1 MDWKYSHLGYQQT
14 GFFSKIVL
22 DYISQAENIQPFYKH
37 PNSLKGMKD
46 AIEERKLFNTDRVL
60 LYDVLKK
67 QYANISTTPKV
78 ENNIES
84 LLSENTFTICTAHQ
98 PNIFTGPLYFIYK
111 ILHAVKIAEW
121 MKEKKPENN
130 FVPVYYMGSEDA
142 DLEELGHFFIE
153 GQRYEWITEQSGAV
167 GRMKVDKALVKLI
180 EQLSGQLLVYPYGA
194 EILAMIQECYADGQ
208 TIEQATFQLV
218 NKLFA
223 DYGVVI
229 LLPDNAEIKR
239 LFIPVIE
246 NELLNNFSSS
256 VVEETAERL
265 SKNYKVQASGRA
277 LNMFYL
283 LDGQR
288 ERIEREGEIWTVLN
302 TNLKF
307 NREELIAELNNHPEN
322 FSPNVILRPVLQ
334 EWILPNIAFIGGG
347 GEIAYWLQLKNVF
360 EAVNV
365 PYPVLVVR
373 NSLMLI
379 NKEINALIE
388 KLSIDRLSLFTSE
401 LDQVNQL
408 VKRDSAL
415 QLSLEK
421 QKQYQLA
428 LYEELKTIAGKVDI
442 TLQQHTEALQVQS
455 IKKIDQLEKKMLRT
469 EKKKFEAQN
478 RQLHKIRTRLFP
490 NDNLQERVDNMM
502 FYYAK
507 WGNDFIKL
515 IYENSPVLEQHF
527 TVLTEN

>member
-1 MDWKYSHLGYQQT
+1 MDWKYAHLGYQQT

-22 DYISQAENIQPFYKH
+22 DYINNEESIQPFYKH
-37 PNSLKGMKD
+37 SHSLDGLND
-46 AIEERKLFNTDRVL
+46 AIKERVLFKTDRTL
-60 LYDVLKK
+60 LYNVLKK
-67 QYANISTTPKV
+67 QYAATATTSIV

-111 ILHAVKIAEW
+111 ILHAVKIAAW
-121 MKEKKPENN
+121 MKEKNPNNN

-142 DLEELGHFFIE
+142 DLEELGHIYIE
-153 GQRYEWITEQSGAV
+153 GQRYEWITNQSGAV
-167 GRMKVDKALVKLI
+167 GRMKVDKALVKLMD
-180 EQLSGQLLVYPYGA
+180 QLSGQLLVHPHGA
-194 EILAMIQECYADGQ
+194 EIVAIIEECYAEGQ

-218 NKLFA
+218 NKLFS
-223 DYGVVI
+223 DYGVII
-229 LLPDNAEIKR
+229 LLPDNAYIKR
-239 LFIPVIE
+239 SFIPVIE
-246 NELLNNFSSS
+246 NELLNNFSSGI
-256 VVEETAERL
+256 VEETAKGL
-265 SKNYKVQASGRA
+265 SENYKVQATGRA

-288 ERIEREGEIWTVLN
+288 ERIERDGEIWTVLN

-334 EWILPNIAFIGGG
+334 EWVLPNIAFVGGG

-388 KLSIDRLSLFTSE
+388 KLSLNQLSLFTSE

-408 VKRDSAL
+408 VKRDSTL
-415 QLSLEK
+415 QLSLTK
-421 QKQYQLA
+421 QQQYQVT

-442 TLQQHTEALQVQS
+442 TLQQHTEALQVQAM
-455 IKKIDQLEKKMLRT
+455 KKIDQLEKKMLRA

-478 RQLHKIRTRLFP
+478 RQLHKIRTKLFP

-502 FYYAK
+502 LYHAK
-507 WGNDFIKL
+507 WGKDFIKL
-515 IYENSPVLEQHF
+515 IYENSPVLIQHF